1 MELAKK
7 EHLTIVV
14 VEDDEDDFFI
24 TRSLLGKAPGIRCD
38 VRWERTYEGGLASA
52 CSGDYDVVLVDYRLG
67 PQDGLELLREARQR
81 GCRTPIILLTG
92 QGDLEIDLR
101 AMAAGAA
108 DYLVKG
114 RIDAPLLERSIRYA
128 LERHRAEEAMRES
141 EARYRL
147 LAENATDVISVHAP
161 DGTCRYVSPAICAML
176 GYEPEE
182 VLGRSVYEMAHPED
196 VAQVQQ
202 LAGAMTAQ
210 KAITSAYRIR
220 HKDGT
225 YCWVEATA
233 RAVRDG
239 EAGEVREIVAVTRDI
254 TERKQAEERIREQ
267 AALLDEARDAISAT
281 DLKGRIIYWNK
292 SAERLTGHAADEVM
306 GERAHIRLFDGATK
320 KAVRA
325 WRAVLESGAWS
336 GELRLRTRGGEEVI
350 VESRWTLVRD
360 SAGEPKS
367 ILIINTDVTERK
379 KLEAQFLR
387 AQRMESIGR
396 LVGGIA
402 HDLGN
407 LLVPVQLGVK
417 VLRQRAGGDEKTLRT
432 LEMIQRSAERGGEMV
447 RQVLAFARGV
457 EGERAPLQ
465 LGKVIREVERMTEE
479 TFSGSVD
486 VRVEVADDLWTVI
499 GDATQ
504 MQQVLMNLCVNAN
517 DAMPDGGQ
525 LTIEAKNLMLDEV
538 GAKTH
543 LDAKPGAFVCI
554 TVTDTGSGIPPEVA
568 DKVFEPFFTT
578 KPVGK
583 GTGLGL
589 STVYSILKSHG
600 GFPTLYSEPDVGTTF
615 GIYLPAASTPERGEG
630 ARGETSKEPQS
641 GRGERVLVVDDEPYI
656 LEATQETLEDH
667 GYHVV
672 TAQNGREAL
681 DVFQREGDTID
692 AVLTDLMMPELDG
705 VAAIRALRER
715 APMLPIIAVSG
726 MVGEKSRAAL
736 EAGAQAF
743 LPKPFTAVKLCS
755 ALDNLL
761 RRNAEALSR
770 VE

>member
-1 MELAKK
+1 MEFVEK
-7 EHLTIVV
+7 EHLSVLV

-24 TRSLLGKAPGIRCD
+24 TKSLLGKASGVRCE
-38 VRWERTYEGGLASA
+38 VAWERTYEGGLTSA
-52 CSGDYDVVLVDYRLG
+52 CSGGHDVVLVDYRLG
-67 PQDGLELLREARQR
+67 PEDGLDLLKKARER
-81 GCRTPIILLTG
+81 GCRAPLILLTG

-128 LERHRAEEAMRES
+128 LERYRAQEALRES

-147 LAENATDVISVHAP
+147 LAENATDVISVHGS
-161 DGTCRYVSPAICAML
+161 DGATRYVSPAIRAML
-176 GYEPEE
+176 GYEPGE
-182 VLGRSVYEMAHPED
+182 VLGRPAYDFIHPDD
-196 VAQVQQ
+196 VAQ
-202 LAGAMTAQ
+202 A
-210 KAITSAYRIR
+210 KAFAEAAATEETVTSTYRAR
-220 HKDGT
+220 RKDGT

-233 RAVRDG
+233 RAVREG
-239 EAGEVREIVAVTRDI
+239 GGAVKEVVAVARDV
-254 TERKQAEERIREQ
+254 TERKRAEERIREQ

-281 DLKGRIIYWNK
+281 DLKGRIVYWNK
-292 SAERLTGHAADEVM
+292 SAERLTGHAAEEII
-306 GERAHIRLFDGATK
+306 GERADVRLFDGTTAE
-320 KAVRA
+320 AIGA
-325 WRAVLESGAWS
+325 WRAARERGAWS
-336 GELRLRTRGGEEVI
+336 GELRLRTRSGGEVV

-360 SAGEPKS
+360 GAGKPRS

-417 VLRQRAGGDEKTLRT
+417 VLRQRTDGDEKAART
-432 LEMIQRSAERGGEMV
+432 LEMMQKSAERGGEMV

-457 EGERAPLQ
+457 EGERRPLR
-465 LGKVIREVERMTEE
+465 LGEIVREVERMTEE
-479 TFSGSVD
+479 SFRGLVD
-486 VRVEVADDLWTVI
+486 VRVDVAGDLWPVV

-504 MQQVLMNLCVNAN
+504 VQQVLMNLCVNAK
-517 DAMPDGGQ
+517 DAMPEGGR
-525 LTIEAKNLMLDEV
+525 LTIEARNCLLDEV
-538 GAKTH
+538 AAKAH
-543 LDAKPGAFVCI
+543 LDATPGAYACI
-554 TVTDTGSGIPPEVA
+554 TVTDTGTGIPPEVA

-578 KPVGK
+578 KPSGK

-600 GFPTLYSEPDVGTTF
+600 GFPTLYSEPGVGTSF
-615 GIYLPAASTPERGEG
+615 GLYFPAAPEPGRNG
-630 ARGETSKEPQS
+630 AAPETTAKEPRN
-641 GRGERVLVVDDEPYI
+641 GHGERVLVVDDEPYI
-656 LEATQETLEDH
+656 REAAQGTLEDH

-681 DVFQREGDTID
+681 EVFEREGDAID

-705 VAAIRALRER
+705 VALIRALRER
-715 APMLPIIAVSG
+715 TSELPIVAVSG
-726 MVGEKSRAAL
+726 MTGERSQAAL

-743 LPKPFTAVKLCS
+743 LPKPFTAVKLCA
-755 ALDNLL
+755 ALDDLL
-761 RRNAEALSR
+761 CRGVTR
-770 VE
+770 VD